1 MTVLEFVLL
10 GFLMQMPMS
19 GYQMKQTM
27 ANTTANFLDAS
38 FGSIYPALKRL
49 EGKGQIAGEDTV
61 EGGKFIRR
69 YVITESGRDAFLNWL
84 KQPAEVR
91 RASNDHL
98 AKLFFYGHLD
108 QETRHDHYRH
118 YTRAAEAEIAKLRE
132 LAKLVEAHADAY
144 QFATLTWGI
153 KYYQFLKGCYQSLL
167 EQPGASNAQ
176 QGEGI
181 ASEICRPER

>member
-27 ANTTANFLDAS
+27 AHTTANFLDAS

-69 YVITESGRDAFLNWL
+69 YSITDAGKQVFLNWL
-84 KQPAEVR
+84 KQPAEVT

-108 QETRHDHYRH
+108 QDAREQHYWH
-118 YTRAAEAEIAKLRE
+118 YIRAAEAEIAKLRE
-132 LAKLVEAHADAY
+132 LATLVEPHADAY
-144 QFATLTWGI
+144 QFATLSWGI

-167 EQPGASNAQ
+167 AQPGA
-176 QGEGI
+176 
-181 ASEICRPER
+181 ASELKEEAFCEVHRPER

>member
-1 MTVLEFVLL
+1 MLEFVLL
-10 GFLMQMPMS
+10 GFLMYMPMS

-49 EGKGQIAGEDTV
+49 EGKALVTGEDRV

-69 YVITESGRDAFLNWL
+69 YSMTQSGREAFLDWL
-84 KQPAEVR
+84 RQPAEVT
-91 RASNDHL
+91 RASNNHL

-108 QETRHDHYRH
+108 QETREQHYRH
-118 YTRAAEAEIAKLRE
+118 YIRSSELEQAKLRE
-132 LAKLVEAHADAY
+132 LATLVEPHADAY

-153 KYYQFLKGCYQSLL
+153 KYYQFLQECYQSLL
-167 EQPGASNAQ
+167 EQSGASNAQ
-176 QGEGI
+176 LEGGI
-181 ASEICRPER
+181 SSEICSPER